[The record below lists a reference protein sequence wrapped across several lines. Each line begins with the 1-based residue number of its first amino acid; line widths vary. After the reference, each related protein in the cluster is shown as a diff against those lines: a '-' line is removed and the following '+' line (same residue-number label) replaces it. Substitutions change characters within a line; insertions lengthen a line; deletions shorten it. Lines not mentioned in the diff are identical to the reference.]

1 MVLDKKRGSRSGSFL
16 GILASLFVGIT
27 VGVFLGI
34 PVGRFPKLACADRA
48 GPGKVH
54 SQFFDYLPLNK
65 FSKIGGFEQK
75 KKWRNEA
82 VYIPEQVLRKI
93 FHIFLRYLALSSVQ
107 DEENLTKVKK

>member
-1 MVLDKKRGSRSGSFL
+1 MR
-16 GILASLFVGIT
+16 IP

-34 PVGRFPKLACADRA
+34 PVGRFPGLACADRA

-65 FSKIGGFEQK
+65 FSKIKEDFEQK

-82 VYIPEQVLRKI
+82 VYIALGINDGGITIAFARIKDNFI
-93 FHIFLRYLALSSVQ
+93 F
-107 DEENLTKVKK
+107 